1 MKRAPLPIATG
12 VCLAMA
18 VACDH
23 RTAPSGPTT
32 TPAATT
38 FSQPVLADGELFTR
52 VDSKSVPTTLDVT
65 TLRSRLVR
73 IDIRRLAAARDAAR
87 GSGTLVRLRLNL
99 FDDAV
104 FGSVVTESAPT
115 SSGGYSLS
123 GRLDGADLGTMVM
136 VVNGTLV
143 AGTVQS
149 PPETYTIR
157 PASGGGI
164 HIIRQVDGSTL
175 PPEANPPG
183 AATSLTGYASS
194 RTTVSSRSL
203 K

>member
-1 MKRAPLPIATG
+1 
-12 VCLAMA
+12 MA
-18 VACDH
+18 VGCDD

-32 TPAATT
+32 PAATT
-38 FSQPVLADGELFTR
+38 FAKPALADGELFAQ
-52 VDSKSVPTTLDVT
+52 VDSGSAATTLDHDSDVT

-73 IDIRRLAAARDAAR
+73 IDIRRLAAARNAAR
-87 GSGTLVRLRLNL
+87 GAGTFVRLRLNL

-104 FGSVVTESAPT
+104 FGSVVSETAPT

-123 GRLDGADLGTMVM
+123 GRLAGADLGTMVL

-157 PASGGGI
+157 PASGGI
-164 HIIRQVDGSTL
+164 HIIRQVDLSTL
-175 PPEANPPG
+175 PPEAE
-183 AATSLTGYASS
+183 
-194 RTTVSSRSL
+194 
-203 K
+203 